1 MSGYLLFL
9 PEACLL
15 VGALVALFGEFLPG
29 RDRSAALLGASLAG
43 AAAILASMPGTNELI
58 FGGLV
63 QFDGQA
69 RFVRVGVAA
78 LTAVWLLW
86 FSGRTIPGE
95 RGKEATAMALFAASG
110 GLLLAASAD
119 LITLYMALELSTM
132 PAYVLM
138 GYRRDDVRGLE
149 GALKYFLLS
158 MLTSLVMLY
167 GFSFL
172 YGLSGST
179 SLVEIASMLG
189 ESGTLGLIACV
200 LSLAGVFA
208 KLSAAPFHFW
218 APDAYAGAPAAS
230 VAFVSTVPKLAGAA
244 VLVRFGAMMAPG
256 LPVLAG
262 VVAVVAAL
270 SMIVGNFAALTQTD
284 VRRMMAYSGVG
295 HSGYQLVGLAA
306 AVSYAGTGASSF
318 GLAAVLFYSLA
329 YAVPSMAIMFV
340 VAEEGNTL
348 DDLAGLST
356 RRPAATWGMI
366 VLLLSLVGIP
376 PLGGFIGK
384 LYLFGA
390 GLDAGYAWLTVVGVV
405 ASVASAGYYF
415 RIVRAMFAPAQELA
429 SAEETTPVEGVGL
442 AAQDV
447 TAMPAGRFA
456 GAAATIAFGI
466 SVIAAIGIGLG
477 AGPLSRALG
486 LVIGR

>member
-1 MSGYLLFL
+1 MSGYLQLL
-9 PEACLL
+9 PEGLLL

-29 RDRSAALLGASLAG
+29 RDRGAAFLGVLLATSAALLAS
-43 AAAILASMPGTNELI
+43 IPGGSEFV
-58 FGGLV
+58 FGGLL
-63 QFDGQA
+63 QFDAQA
-69 RFVRVGVAA
+69 RFIRVAVAA

-86 FSGRTIPGE
+86 LSGRAMPGE
-95 RGKEATAMALFAASG
+95 RGKEAVSMALFTATG
-110 GLLLAASAD
+110 GLLLASSND

-179 SLVEIASMLG
+179 SLPDIAGMLG
-189 ESGTLGLIACV
+189 ASGTLGLIACI

-208 KLSAAPFHFW
+208 KMSAAPFHFW

-244 VLVRFGAMMAPG
+244 VLFRFGLMMAPG
-256 LPVLAG
+256 LPILAG
-262 VVAVVAAL
+262 VIAVVAAL
-270 SMIVGNFAALTQTD
+270 SMLLGNFAALTQTD
-284 VRRMMAYSGVG
+284 MRRMMAYSGVG
-295 HSGYQLVGLAA
+295 HSGYQLIGFAA
-306 AVSYAGTGASSF
+306 AVSYAGTEASSF
-318 GLAAVLFYSLA
+318 GLAAVLFYALA
-329 YAVPSMAIMFV
+329 YAVPSMAILFV
-340 VAEEGNTL
+340 VADEGNEL
-348 DDLAGLST
+348 HDLAGLSV
-356 RRPAATWGMI
+356 RRPAAAWGVV

-390 GLDAGYAWLTVVGVV
+390 GLDAGYAWLTAIGVV
-405 ASVASAGYYF
+405 ASVLSAGYYF
-415 RIVRAMFAPAQELA
+415 RVVRAMFSAPAEENETA
-429 SAEETTPVEGVGL
+429 AGEDGSAESPELPVGGVARHTTSV
-442 AAQDV
+442 
-447 TAMPAGRFA
+447 
-456 GAAATIAFGI
+456 AFGI
-466 SVIAAIGIGLG
+466 SVLAAIGIGLG

-486 LVIGR
+486 LVVGG

>member
-1 MSGYLLFL
+1 MSGYLQFL

-15 VGALVALFGEFLPG
+15 AGALIALFGELLPG
-29 RDRSAALLGASLAG
+29 RDRGAAFLGAVLAA
-43 AAAILASMPGTNELI
+43 AAAILASIPGGTEFV

-63 QFDGQA
+63 QFDAQA
-69 RFVRVGVAA
+69 RFVRVAVSA

-86 FSGRTIPGE
+86 LTGRAIPGE
-95 RGKEATAMALFAASG
+95 RGKEAVSMALFAATG
-110 GLLLAASAD
+110 GLLLAASND

-179 SLVEIASMLG
+179 SLVDIAAALG
-189 ESGTLGLIACV
+189 ESGTMGLIAGI
-200 LSLAGVFA
+200 LSLTGVFA

-244 VLVRFGAMMAPG
+244 VLVSFGAMMGPG
-256 LPVLAG
+256 LPIMAG
-262 VVAVVAAL
+262 VIAAVAAL
-270 SMIVGNFAALTQTD
+270 SMLLGNFAALTQTD
-284 VRRMMAYSGVG
+284 MRRMMAYSGVG

-306 AVSYAGTGASSF
+306 AVSYAGGEASSF
-318 GLAAVLFYSLA
+318 GLAAVLFYALA
-329 YAVPSMAIMFV
+329 YAVPSMAILFV
-340 VAEEGNTL
+340 VADEGDSV
-348 DDLAGLST
+348 DDLAGLSA
-356 RRPAATWGMI
+356 RRPAAAWGTV
-366 VLLLSLVGIP
+366 VLLLSLIGIP

-390 GLDAGYAWLTVVGVV
+390 GLDAGYAWLTVIGVV
-405 ASVASAGYYF
+405 GSVLSAGYYF
-415 RIVRAMFAPAQELA
+415 RIVRAMFAPP
-429 SAEETTPVEGVGL
+429 AEETSPAGGIA
-442 AAQDV
+442 AAQIPV
-447 TAMPAGRFA
+447 FGIARFA
-456 GAAATIAFGI
+456 PSVAFGI
-466 SVIAAIGIGLG
+466 SVLAAAGIGLA

-486 LVIGR
+486 LIAGG